1 MRCNGAG
8 LARFYEWKVKRPG
21 PLIAVVIRKS
31 TCSVNSRPTKPLPRP
46 FKAAVITA
54 MLLVALAVTTHLVAR
69 DARESIL
76 SQWLF
81 LSLFV
86 SIGPVVYGRGY
97 SSAGV
102 ACTFTSHWFA
112 LAYCSDMGGP
122 YSHGILAGLVGASAL
137 FSTLVISI
145 IGFVR
150 LIAPKPR
157 PKIPLQQ
164 ITTHESYIPP
174 APSSQLNSD
183 SN

>member
-1 MRCNGAG
+1 M
-8 LARFYEWKVKRPG
+8 LSEESIHELQP
-21 PLIAVVIRKS
+21 S
-31 TCSVNSRPTKPLPRP
+31 P

-54 MLLVALAVTTHLVAR
+54 MLLVAVGITTHGVAR
-69 DARESIL
+69 DVRDSIL
-76 SQWLF
+76 ALWLL

-97 SSAGV
+97 SPVGV

-137 FSTLVISI
+137 YLTLAISI

-150 LIAPKPR
+150 VFVPKP
-157 PKIPLQQ
+157 
-164 ITTHESYIPP
+164 
-174 APSSQLNSD
+174 
-183 SN
+183 